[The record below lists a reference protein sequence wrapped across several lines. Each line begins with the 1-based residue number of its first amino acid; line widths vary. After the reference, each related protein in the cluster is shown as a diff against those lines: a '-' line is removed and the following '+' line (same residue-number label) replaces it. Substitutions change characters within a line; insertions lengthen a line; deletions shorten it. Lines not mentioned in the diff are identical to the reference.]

1 MATHHAHPRSIC
13 NRIHHTPRRAPIAK
27 QRLDTLLD
35 LRGLAEDVDQ
45 ARRWIMA
52 GLVYV
57 DGQKRDK
64 AGSSFAED
72 VQIEVRQTAPFVS
85 RGGLKLAHALAH
97 FDLDPA
103 RQYCLDVG
111 ASTGGFT
118 DCLLQHGAAHVVALD
133 VGRGQLDY
141 RLRNDSRVTCIE
153 RTHVRALTP
162 AMLPTPPTVLVM
174 DVSFIALS
182 RALPLAWPHLLAG
195 GWCVALLKPQFEV
208 EPKHLRGGVVRDDT
222 VRQQVV
228 DAGCDFVSS
237 LPQAVLLG
245 VTPSPIRGP
254 KGNVEYLI
262 AVKKQ
267 P

>member
-1 MATHHAHPRSIC
+1 MLGKNRSKQQCIKE
-13 NRIHHTPRRAPIAK
+13 NPIAK
-27 QRLDTLLD
+27 QRLDALLD
-35 LRGLAEDVDQ
+35 LRGLVENVDQ
-45 ARRWIMA
+45 AKRLIMA

-57 DGQKRDK
+57 NGQKRDK
-64 AGSSFAED
+64 AGESFAENA
-72 VQIEVRQTAPFVS
+72 QLEVRQTAPFVS
-85 RGGLKLAHALAH
+85 RGGLKLAHALEH
-97 FDLDPA
+97 FWLDA
-103 RQYCLDVG
+103 TGQYCLDIG

-118 DCLLQHGAAHVVALD
+118 DCLLQQGATHVVALD

-141 RLRNDSRVTCIE
+141 RLRQDARVTSIE
-153 RTHVRALTP
+153 RTHVRALC
-162 AMLPTPPTVLVM
+162 AEMLPAPPTVLVM

-208 EPKHLRGGVVRDDT
+208 APKHLRGGVVRDEAI
-222 VRQQVV
+222 RQQVV

-237 LPQAVLLG
+237 LPQAMLLG

-254 KGNVEYLI
+254 KGNVEFLI
-262 AVKKQ
+262 AANKQ